1 LEFLLLAVS
10 STDRRNAYL
19 GSRSWSEANGRA
31 KKQPPQPII
40 TESRAEAFA
49 ASAWRFVCWLFGV
62 IATLGLTG
70 QSRKLRDIL
79 RFAERAVED
88 TLFLHAVARLRAL
101 PRKKRRPASAPPGFR
116 IAPTTFKLFYKR
128 ANIRARKASAIDRIL
143 ALMDALQ
150 NPERAI
156 AYFLKRV
163 AKGLRGRRLVI
174 AAPFAEAVSSAAAAS
189 IPNFALDSS

>member
-1 LEFLLLAVS
+1 M
-10 STDRRNAYL
+10 
-19 GSRSWSEANGRA
+19 
-31 KKQPPQPII
+31 KQPPQPII
-40 TESRAEAFA
+40 TESRAEAFT

-62 IATLGLTG
+62 VATLGLTG

-88 TLFLHAVARLRAL
+88 TLFLHAVARLGAL
-101 PRKKRRPASAPPGFR
+101 PRKKKRHASAPPGFR

-128 ANIRARKASAIDRIL
+128 ANIRVRKASAIDRIF
-143 ALMDALQ
+143 ALIEALQ

-156 AYFLKRV
+156 GYFLKRV
-163 AKGLRGRRLVI
+163 GKGLRGRRLVI
-174 AAPFAEAVSSAAAAS
+174 AAPIAEAVFSAAAAS